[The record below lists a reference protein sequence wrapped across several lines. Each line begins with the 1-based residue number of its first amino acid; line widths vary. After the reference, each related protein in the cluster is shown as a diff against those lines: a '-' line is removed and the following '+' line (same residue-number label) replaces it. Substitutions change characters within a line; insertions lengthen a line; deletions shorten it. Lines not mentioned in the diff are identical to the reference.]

1 MTPIVWQILLQII
14 LIALNAVFACAEIA
28 VISVSDAKLA
38 QLISQGDKRAMRLA
52 RLTSQPARFLATIQV
67 AITLS
72 GFLGS
77 AFAADNFAGILVDG
91 LLRLGVPVPAQ
102 TLNAVS
108 VVLITLILSYFT
120 LVFGELVPKRLAMK
134 KAEGLALAMSGMIS
148 ALARVASPIVWVL
161 TASTNLVLRLCGLD
175 PNAEEDEVSEE
186 EIRMMVDAGSKKGV
200 IDQEEREFIQNV
212 FEFDDRTV
220 AEFATHR
227 TELTVLWQEDSDE
240 VWDTT
245 IRENR
250 FAKYPVCGETADDV
264 IGVLNVRDYFR
275 LQNRN
280 RALVMEKAV
289 RPAYFVPQH
298 LRADVLFR
306 DMKRTRNH
314 FAVVLDEYGG
324 VTGVVTMNDLLE
336 QLVGDLEDDLEKAAQ
351 PQEIEPLAPGR
362 WRIQGSAPLKEVA
375 RNLSLNF
382 TEEVLDTYDTFGG
395 FVFGQLGTVPEDQ
408 AHFSAKLPPVT
419 IHTARVREHRLED
432 AVVSPLTQP
441 EPAGTAEHPE
451 AHESSQLF

>member
-1 MTPIVWQILLQII
+1 MPSVLWQILLQIV

-38 QLISQGDKRAMRLA
+38 QLTAQGDKRALRLA

-77 AFAADNFAGILVDG
+77 AFAADNFAGILVNG
-91 LLRLGVPVPAQ
+91 LLGLGIPVPAQ
-102 TLNAVS
+102 TLNAIS

-134 KAEGLALAMSGMIS
+134 KAESLALAMSGMIS
-148 ALARVASPIVWVL
+148 ALSRIASPIVWVL
-161 TASTNLVLRLCGLD
+161 TASTNFVLRLCGMD
-175 PNAEEDEVSEE
+175 PNAEDEQVSEE
-186 EIRMMVDAGSKKGV
+186 EIRMMVDAGSQKGV

-227 TELTVLWQEDSDE
+227 TELTILWQEDSDE
-240 VWDTT
+240 DWEAT
-245 IRENR
+245 IRQSR
-250 FAKYPVCGETADDV
+250 FAKYPVCGETADEV

-275 LQNRN
+275 LSDRN
-280 RALVMEKAV
+280 RATVMEKAV
-289 RPAYFVPQH
+289 KPAYFVPQH

-306 DMKRTRNH
+306 EMKRTHNH

-324 VTGVVTMNDLLE
+324 MTGVVTMNDLLE
-336 QLVGDLEDDLEKAAQ
+336 QLVGDLEDDAEKAAQ
-351 PQEIEPLAPGR
+351 SREIELLAPGR
-362 WRIQGSAPLKEVA
+362 WRIQGTAPLKEVA
-375 RNLSLNF
+375 RSLSLSF
-382 TEEVLDTYDTFGG
+382 REGELDTYDTFGG
-395 FVFGQLGTVPEDQ
+395 FVFGQLGSVPADQ
-408 AHFSAKLPPVT
+408 ENFSANLSPVS
-419 IHTARVREHRLED
+419 IHTARIREHRLEN
-432 AVVSPLTQP
+432 AIVSPLCDTKS
-441 EPAGTAEHPE
+441 TS
-451 AHESSQLF
+451 ESSNC

>member
-14 LIALNAVFACAEIA
+14 LIVLNAVFACAEIA

-52 RLTSQPARFLATIQV
+52 QLTSQPARFLATIQV

-134 KAEGLALAMSGMIS
+134 KAESLALAMSGMIS
-148 ALARVASPIVWVL
+148 ALARIASPIVWVL

-245 IRENR
+245 IRESR

-351 PQEIEPLAPGR
+351 PQEIESLAPGR

-375 RNLSLNF
+375 RSLSLDF

-441 EPAGTAEHPE
+441 EPTKADENAEKV
-451 AHESSQLF
+451 

>member
-1 MTPIVWQILLQII
+1 MNPIVWQIFLQII

-28 VISVSDAKLA
+28 VISVSDAKLT
-38 QLISQGDKRAMRLA
+38 QLIAQGDKRAVRLA

-77 AFAADNFAGILVDG
+77 AFAADNFAGILVDSLLG
-91 LLRLGVPVPAQ
+91 LGIPVPAQ

-134 KAEGLALAMSGMIS
+134 KAERLALAMSGMIS
-148 ALARVASPIVWVL
+148 ALARIASPIVWVL
-161 TASTNLVLRLCGLD
+161 TTSTNCVLRLCGMD

-212 FEFDDRTV
+212 FDLDDLTV

-227 TELTVLWQEDSDE
+227 TELTMLWLEDSD
-240 VWDTT
+240 DTWEKT
-245 IRENR
+245 IRESR
-250 FAKYPVCGETADDV
+250 FAKYPVCGESVDDV
-264 IGVLNVRDYFR
+264 VGVLNVRDYFR
-275 LQNRN
+275 LQDRN
-280 RALVMEKAV
+280 RAQVMEKAI
-289 RPAYFVPQH
+289 RPARFVPQH
-298 LRADVLFR
+298 LRADMLFR

-351 PQEIEPLAPGR
+351 PQEIEPLAPRR
-362 WRIQGSAPLKEVA
+362 WRVQGSAPLKEVA
-375 RNLSLNF
+375 RSLSLNF
-382 TEEVLDTYDTFGG
+382 TEDVLDTYDTFGG
-395 FVFGQLGTVPEDQ
+395 FVFGQLGAVPEDQ
-408 AHFSAKLPPVT
+408 ARFSAKLPPVT

-432 AVVSPLTQP
+432 AVVSPLTSTEPTVQP
-441 EPAGTAEHPE
+441 EKKETEV
-451 AHESSQLF
+451 F